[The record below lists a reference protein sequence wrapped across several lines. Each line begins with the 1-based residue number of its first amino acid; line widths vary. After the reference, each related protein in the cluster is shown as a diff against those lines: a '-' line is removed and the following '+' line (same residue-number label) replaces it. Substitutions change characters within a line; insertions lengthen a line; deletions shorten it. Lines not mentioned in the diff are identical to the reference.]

1 MAKLQKLWLAA
12 FAAVAAFG
20 VDFLSRNGYIF
31 LTSLLSSS
39 SLELLKIAEWQPL
52 SSRECYS
59 SRLLYLV
66 PFAMSIYKI
75 AELLS
80 SINIFRN

>member
-31 LTSLLSSS
+31 LQVITVQLQHWS
-39 SLELLKIAEWQPL
+39 
-52 SSRECYS
+52 C
-59 SRLLYLV
+59 
-66 PFAMSIYKI
+66 
-75 AELLS
+75 
-80 SINIFRN
+80 

>member
-31 LTSLLSSS
+31 LQVITVQLQLGAVENCRMAATVKPRVLQLSAFVFGAVRYVN
-39 SLELLKIAEWQPL
+39 LENCRAIVK
-52 SSRECYS
+52 
-59 SRLLYLV
+59 
-66 PFAMSIYKI
+66 
-75 AELLS
+75 
-80 SINIFRN
+80 

>member
-39 SLELLKIAEWQPL
+39 SLELFKIVDQHTL
-52 SSRECYS
+52 SSRVLS
-59 SRLLYLV
+59 NDARLLHLRLFQFIKLPSYCQ
-66 PFAMSIYKI
+66 A
-75 AELLS
+75 
-80 SINIFRN
+80 